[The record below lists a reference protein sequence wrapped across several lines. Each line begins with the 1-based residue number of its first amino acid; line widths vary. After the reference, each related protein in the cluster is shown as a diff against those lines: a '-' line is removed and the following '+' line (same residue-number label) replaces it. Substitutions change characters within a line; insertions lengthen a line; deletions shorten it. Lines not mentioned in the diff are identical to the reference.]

1 MATLINQE
9 WLLAILRKKRLT
21 PTGKQEF
28 VPIECIDTAFAAA
41 LNDAFEPLV
50 VSSSNRM
57 NKSFSAFLK
66 RSPRDRITVGSFNDI
81 KEWLASFE
89 ASRAGR
95 KDSPRQT
102 EKVNKLAMPLINLS
116 RSPAFSIYEGEL
128 SKDVFNDGQ
137 ITDDNDEISALVATI
152 PFSLN
157 YSLWIA
163 SDEKESLG
171 MVASALSFW
180 LRLYASHGQAT
191 FTATS
196 LINDVEMPINCVI
209 EGQKSIAFVPI
220 TTGTEED
227 RIFGVGL
234 DMTVVADMP
243 LLTYVKQVNAQI
255 TVKAKVQEGSR

>member
-1 MATLINQE
+1 MATLTNQE
-9 WLLAILRKKRLT
+9 WLLAIFRKKQLK

-28 VPIECIDTAFAAA
+28 VPVECIDTAFAAA

-50 VSSSNRM
+50 ISATNRM

-81 KEWLASFE
+81 KEWFAAVE

-95 KDSPRQT
+95 KDSPHLP
-102 EKVNKLAMPLINLS
+102 VNKLAMPLVNLS

-128 SKDVFNDGQ
+128 SRDVFNDGE
-137 ITDDNDEISALVATI
+137 ITDENNVTSALVSTI

-171 MVASALSFW
+171 MVASAFAFW
-180 LRLYASHGQAT
+180 LRLYASHGQAS

-196 LINDVEMPINCVI
+196 VISDVEMPINCVI
-209 EGQKSIAFVPI
+209 EGQKSIAFQPF
-220 TTGTEED
+220 TSGTEED
-227 RIFGVGL
+227 RIFAVGL
-234 DMTVVADMP
+234 DMTVVADLP
-243 LLTYVKQVNAQI
+243 LLTYVEQVDAKI
-255 TVKAKVQEGSR
+255 TVKAKVQDGPQ